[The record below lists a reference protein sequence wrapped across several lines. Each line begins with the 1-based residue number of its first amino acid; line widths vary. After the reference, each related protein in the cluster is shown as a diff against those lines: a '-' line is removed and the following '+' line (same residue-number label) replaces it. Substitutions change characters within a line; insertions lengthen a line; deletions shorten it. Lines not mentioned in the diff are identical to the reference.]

1 MAAAQRASLGAAA
14 GARRPRARGTE
25 WSASRNPPA
34 ADTAALI
41 GARGRHHPE
50 GAHTDEHQHTGP
62 NQVKSAA
69 GAVQLCAIKD
79 TGWSDLCCHTNQTLR
94 ELNCLLKELNK
105 TEPDICQKIF
115 LWQHQMRSYIT
126 GGSIL

>member
-1 MAAAQRASLGAAA
+1 MT
-14 GARRPRARGTE
+14 GTE
-25 WSASRNPPA
+25 RIASRNPPA
-34 ADTAALI
+34 VDTAAPK
-41 GARGRHHPE
+41 GDHGCRRPE
-50 GAHTDEHQHTGP
+50 GARTDEYQHTGP

-79 TGWSDLCCHTNQTLR
+79 TRWSDLCCHTNQTLR

-115 LWQHQMRSYIT
+115 LWQH
-126 GGSIL
+126 